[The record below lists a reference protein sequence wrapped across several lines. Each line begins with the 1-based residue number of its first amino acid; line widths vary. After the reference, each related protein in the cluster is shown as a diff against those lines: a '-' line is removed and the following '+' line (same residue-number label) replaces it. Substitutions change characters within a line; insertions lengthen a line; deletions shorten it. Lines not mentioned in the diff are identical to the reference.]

1 MRCAPGFIEGSWRL
15 FAPGIRRGG
24 TERVG
29 MIGRSIRF
37 GAMAVLLAMTLA
49 GCGVRGALDG
59 PGAKSKTGAGGLSSA
74 TKQPGEP
81 VEKPKHRDFVL
92 DGLIR

>member
-1 MRCAPGFIEGSWRL
+1 MGCAPMFLQGFWRT
-15 FAPGIRRGG
+15 FAPGHGRGG

-29 MIGRSIRF
+29 MIGRSIRV
-37 GAMAVLLAMTLA
+37 GAISALLAMTLA
-49 GCGVRGALDG
+49 GCGVRGALDS
-59 PGAKSKTGAGGLSSA
+59 PGAKKDAGAGAVSSA
-74 TKQPGEP
+74 TKAPGEP

>member
-1 MRCAPGFIEGSWRL
+1 
-15 FAPGIRRGG
+15 
-24 TERVG
+24 
-29 MIGRSIRF
+29 MIGRATRY

-59 PGAKSKTGAGGLSSA
+59 PGAKKNAGAGALSSA
-74 TKQPGEP
+74 TKEPGEP
-81 VEKPKHRDFVL
+81 AEKPKHRDFIL

>member
-1 MRCAPGFIEGSWRL
+1 
-15 FAPGIRRGG
+15 
-24 TERVG
+24 
-29 MIGRSIRF
+29 MIGRSTRV
-37 GAMAVLLAMTLA
+37 GMMAVLLAMVLA

-59 PGAKSKTGAGGLSSA
+59 PSAKKAAGAGSLSSA

-81 VEKPKHRDFVL
+81 AEKPKHRDFVL

>member
-1 MRCAPGFIEGSWRL
+1 MIGRS
-15 FAPGIRRGG
+15 
-24 TERVG
+24 TRVG
-29 MIGRSIRF
+29 MI
-37 GAMAVLLAMTLA
+37 AALLAMALA

-59 PGAKSKTGAGGLSSA
+59 PSAKKAAGESGSLSSA

-81 VEKPKHRDFVL
+81 AEKPKHRDFVL

>member
-1 MRCAPGFIEGSWRL
+1 
-15 FAPGIRRGG
+15 
-24 TERVG
+24 
-29 MIGRSIRF
+29 
-37 GAMAVLLAMTLA
+37 MTLA
-49 GCGVRGALDG
+49 GCGVRGALDS
-59 PGAKSKTGAGGLSSA
+59 PGAKSDAAGAVSSA

>member
-1 MRCAPGFIEGSWRL
+1 MGCAPKLIEAFQRSPASGRS
-15 FAPGIRRGG
+15 RGG
-24 TERVG
+24 TERMG
-29 MIGRSIRF
+29 MIGQSIRV
-37 GAMAVLLAMTLA
+37 GTVAALLAMMLA
-49 GCGVRGALDG
+49 GCGVRGALDS
-59 PGAKSKTGAGGLSSA
+59 PGAKSSSGSGALSSA

>member
-1 MRCAPGFIEGSWRL
+1 MSGASGPFLGFRRA
-15 FAPGIRRGG
+15 FAPGHGRGG

-37 GAMAVLLAMTLA
+37 GAVAVLLAMTLA
-49 GCGVRGALDG
+49 GCGVRGALDS
-59 PGAKSKTGAGGLSSA
+59 PGAKKGAGTGALSSA
-74 TKQPGEP
+74 TKEPGEP
-81 VEKPKHRDFVL
+81 AEKPKHRDFVL

>member
-1 MRCAPGFIEGSWRL
+1 MIGRS
-15 FAPGIRRGG
+15 
-24 TERVG
+24 TRVG
-29 MIGRSIRF
+29 MI
-37 GAMAVLLAMTLA
+37 AALLAMALA

-59 PGAKSKTGAGGLSSA
+59 PSAKRPGNGALTSA

-81 VEKPKHRDFVL
+81 AEKPKHRDFLL